1 MDKKLSG
8 ELDAIFSAGSAGA
21 PAFRDSMMEI
31 EDNEDAFLQAFQV
44 RQEAVFLPAFVE
56 IGEYV
61 RRKQCDYRIDF
72 QEEAGSTEGRSGSAQ
87 VSLRFLIGATAS
99 HTQEYEYPHFKIMCD
114 PAARKVIFHQSTIY
128 PGHSG
133 SSGTVGQARLEDVGS
148 AMLQE
153 KLVEFVRA
161 VFAKN

>member
-8 ELDAIFSAGSAGA
+8 ELDAIFTSGNAIA
-21 PAFRDSMMEI
+21 PEFRDSMLEI
-31 EDNEDAFLQAFQV
+31 EDNEDAFVQAFYVQ
-44 RQEAVFLPAFVE
+44 QAAVFLPAFAE

-61 RRKQCDYRIDF
+61 RRQQCDYRIDS
-72 QEEAGSTEGRSGSAQ
+72 QEDGAAPDGRRANAQ

-133 SSGTVGQARLEDVGS
+133 SSGTVGQARLEDVSS

-161 VFAKN
+161 VFAKI